1 MQSYMIK
8 VDIPIRGVLVVAVLS
23 QIVVHSFHIHSQ
35 QTEIFHQV
43 CLMYIVLLSC
53 ALGFLWD
60 RTTTARAT
68 FVG

>member
-1 MQSYMIK
+1 MALVQSYMIK

-23 QIVVHSFHIHSQ
+23 QIVVHFIIIIHIHSQ

-43 CLMYIVLLSC
+43 CLMCIVLIVC
-53 ALGFLWD
+53 IGF
-60 RTTTARAT
+60 